1 MDENYWKNCTAVE
14 GTVSSVLGDN
24 AGFLFESDKMTTKDG
39 KVAEL
44 TPRKRLFYAS
54 APVLDNEPVYAGD
67 RVRIDK
73 KFISFPK
80 NLTRYTYLPFVE
92 VLRGIEPEKLLC
104 PEAEVEVTAKVDK
117 IYVGWSDN
125 VWLRLEVTAL
135 ALKSPSQL
143 LQNLPSKRFFLCLN
157 DMTSRLFNNMS
168 EKRLNEAKIAFS
180 EVAAGDKIRLVL
192 SEFEADKEDT
202 ERMLRCNRL
211 TLLKASGCHWLKPM
225 AAMQDY
231 IDVDDLWP
239 ENF

>member
-14 GTVSSVLGDN
+14 GTVSLVLGDN
-24 AGFLFESDKMTTKDG
+24 AGFLFDADKMTTKDG

-44 TPRKRLFYAS
+44 TPNKRLFYAL
-54 APVLDNEPVYAGD
+54 APVLDNEPVYVGD

-80 NLTRYTYLPFVE
+80 NLTRHTYLPFVE
-92 VLRGIEPEKLLC
+92 ILQGVEPKKLLY
-104 PEAEVEVTAKVDK
+104 PETIVEVTAEVDN
-117 IYVGWSDN
+117 IYVGWADN
-125 VWLRLEVTAL
+125 VWLRLEVTEL

-157 DMTSRLFNNMS
+157 DKAGRLFNNMN
-168 EKRLNEAKIAFS
+168 EKSLNKAKIAFS

-202 ERMLRCNRL
+202 EHALRCNRL
-211 TLLKASGCHWLKPM
+211 TLLKASGCHWLKPT
-225 AAMQDY
+225 AATQDY
-231 IDVDDLWP
+231 TDVDDLWP